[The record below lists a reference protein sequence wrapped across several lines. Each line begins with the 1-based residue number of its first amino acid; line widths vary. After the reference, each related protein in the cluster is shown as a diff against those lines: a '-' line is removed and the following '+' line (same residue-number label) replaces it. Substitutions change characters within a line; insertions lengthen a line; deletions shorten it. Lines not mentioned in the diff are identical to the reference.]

1 MCSVFACSRQVLRR
15 ALPSGCYHSPTYAQ
29 RHIDWGM
36 GMAIGLAVVSLL
48 LKSVAVGYIYRTSR
62 RRINK
67 SVASKLPFNQVR
79 PLSVLIFM
87 KHANGARGFLSGVVG
102 FSTPQTLDH
111 GFQDLSESWR
121 ECGVFRDSSSSDV
134 CRWMD
139 PLGDQFQRFVRA
151 PSSPHVGL
159 FELKLLSVGKCHA
172 STQSERVPVQTILV

>member
-1 MCSVFACSRQVLRR
+1 MLMCSVFACSRQVLRR

-87 KHANGARGFLSGVVG
+87 KHANGARG
-102 FSTPQTLDH
+102 
-111 GFQDLSESWR
+111 
-121 ECGVFRDSSSSDV
+121 
-134 CRWMD
+134 
-139 PLGDQFQRFVRA
+139 
-151 PSSPHVGL
+151 
-159 FELKLLSVGKCHA
+159 
-172 STQSERVPVQTILV
+172 